1 MDNMRVAIVSDE
13 TRIVEN
19 VAVADSGF
27 NPGEGLS
34 SIPSETAKVGDSWD
48 GANFTT
54 PAIVVP
60 EDEYAAATSDAAR
73 IVVIA
78 EHLGLVEK
86 PEPEVVEE

>member
-1 MDNMRVAIVSDE
+1 MRVAIVSNE
-13 TRIVEN
+13 TNIVEN

-27 NPGEGLS
+27 NPGVGLS
-34 SIPSETAKVGDSWD
+34 SIPSETAKMGDTWD
-48 GANFTT
+48 GVDFTT
-54 PAIVVP
+54 PEIVEPV
-60 EDEYAAATSDAAR
+60 DEYAAATSDAAR